1 MREFAFDLVYAD
13 AADGG
18 TGGNESVAADD
29 HDAADADRD
38 AGSDADRDAGSDAD
52 RDAGSDA
59 DRDAGSDDDHDAGSD
74 ADHDAAD
81 AGHDAGDDVGVE
93 SPATLRG
100 TGVTSTGMGG
110 CLGDGRFWRVERLE
124 GPSDALDRV
133 TDRLR
138 ADPAGIDRLTERDCT
153 ADVTV
158 EQLGRTKGTRELY
171 VRVDRVDGCK
181 TVYTLAARYADPDA
195 LFEFERAGGTETW
208 RVLLNDDGTA
218 GVLYDA
224 IQAVLRPGI
233 RFEFGHVGEP
243 SGWRTELVSHLD
255 IPSEQRSAL
264 DLAVERGYYET
275 PRQVTLDELAETL
288 DWPRSTL
295 SYRLRR
301 AEARLVKAFSARGEA
316 LSTAGVDG

>member
-59 DRDAGSDDDHDAGSD
+59 DRDAGSD

-81 AGHDAGDDVGVE
+81 ADRDAGDDVGVE